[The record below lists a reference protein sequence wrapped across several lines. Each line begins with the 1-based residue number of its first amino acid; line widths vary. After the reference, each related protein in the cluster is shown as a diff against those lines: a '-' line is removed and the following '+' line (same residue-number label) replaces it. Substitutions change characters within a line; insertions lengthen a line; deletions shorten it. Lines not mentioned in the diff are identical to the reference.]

1 MMESW
6 IYWQFAFDMLVLATG
21 AVFVARIRD
30 LRRAKYLQHEQLA
43 SLRSDIAALSIGAV
57 KIGEQIDRIARKLQL
72 TNERQ
77 DDLELRE
84 PVEQSYGHAVR
95 LANNGADT
103 DDLMHNCGLV
113 REEAE
118 LILSV
123 RKLKKTA

>member
-21 AVFVARIRD
+21 AVIVARIRD

-57 KIGEQIDRIARKLQL
+57 KVGEQIDRIARKLQL

-95 LANNGADT
+95 LANNGADI
-103 DDLMHNCGLV
+103 DDLMRNCGLV